1 MQNAKNYAVCSHK
14 QENTES
20 TSQVPAGPGIPG
32 HCPGYFESCLL
43 ISRGPDARRPYIA
56 YACLCMHRRTSSVQ
70 CSDKVRF
77 PQLRI
82 KCGIAKSYPGT
93 HTALQAPMV
102 YIMGQ
107 LAANQMIKC
116 YNNSITTCLIY
127 LVAYT
132 IKGKK
137 ERLCECRSLQ

>member
-1 MQNAKNYAVCSHK
+1 MQYVLTNRKTQSLHHRCLQAQAYLGIV
-14 QENTES
+14 
-20 TSQVPAGPGIPG
+20 QV
-32 HCPGYFESCLL
+32 
-43 ISRGPDARRPYIA
+43 ISNHAYSYHEDRMHEDTYIA